1 MLRSIRRLLPAA
13 AALLLAAGA
22 ASAAET
28 RVIASDA
35 SGVTLEITTGAW
47 TLDPAEVAG
56 FVVPNADGLT
66 RFAIPGRPRLP
77 FASSLIAVPPGA
89 RVSVRVLSTG
99 EEETREHVEV
109 AVAARPGF
117 EKDAKL
123 GAIATLEDVP
133 AIRDGAWPAT
143 PVEIGA
149 QFTVRGRHFV
159 SVRAHPFRWD
169 AATGR
174 LAVVSRLVVR
184 VEFSGSRLD
193 AASLEDSRDTQFD
206 AAFATQTLNWE
217 QARTWRARRPAVRI
231 GAMGRSRTGSTSLSV
246 PGVNRTMAFDEDQPE
261 VRVRVDTT
269 GVYMLSYD
277 SLAVYGYP
285 ANVPVAEVSV
295 HRHEFDEAQKPPYE
309 TIDLPIEV
317 FDNDSDGTFGPGDLI
332 VLWVQNWAARSRA
345 SFAQREWGDAEVI
358 FATVKPSGGLRTPH
372 RSGWLGRSDLTP
384 LASYPTSRSWEQNL
398 GFFAYPSDT
407 LMDQFAWT
415 GIAFY
420 CTPDQ
425 FPFDVND
432 VDPAAAGSLTVH
444 WSGFSTNLAITWAAV
459 TNGLAQTNVAVDS
472 AVWSGVHVETR
483 TGPLPPG
490 ALTSG
495 TNTLKIWGKNS
506 PSADCSSNPL
516 VQAGLNS
523 FDVGFSRRFK
533 PISDYL
539 DCNSAGAT
547 SAFEIRA
554 GPFQATVPLAYDVT
568 DSLLPTRLD
577 DVDLSPGPGG
587 VFLRLQDTASP
598 AVQRQYVI
606 CGQPKEP
613 MPGAMSAV
621 IRRGTYDRTVGD
633 YLIVVPED
641 FRAAIQPLADL
652 RGTQGWNVVV
662 ASLESVQDE
671 FNGGR
676 KSSYAIKRF
685 VRYAYANWNAKA
697 VLLVGDGSLDPRHY
711 ISTSSPDIVPVQKLL
726 GPVPNGILG
735 REIVPSDFWYGF
747 CATCSDPS
755 SYNTIPDLYVGRLPV
770 NSVSQL
776 NGVVSKI
783 VAYDGL
789 SGDQS
794 WRQKMLLVS
803 DDAYSGGDFGQ
814 FGTSTYCYQTG
825 ERVFA
830 AISTI
835 LDSLARKR
843 SGLAQTQDELFNLS
857 YYLPNRPGEFTSS
870 GGTDTCR
877 NLVATFQTRARA
889 TATPDMF
896 TRLNA
901 GRMWWNFQGH
911 ANQNILTHEALY
923 VNGGGFTGTDDKGQ
937 LTNVGK
943 PFLFTAFSC
952 HPNAFGDTRGG
963 SDPQY
968 GPSIG
973 EDLVCL
979 PGGKGAIASWA
990 SVGFEALP
998 GDPTSHINV
1007 QLAKSMFVYP
1017 PHDELLG
1024 DHGSR
1029 AVLGEIIVAALAAH
1043 YDSFFVDKDVAVT
1056 YTLLGDPATRL
1067 SIGQPQSIVTANG
1080 LPVTSGQDIR
1090 LHTAGPNLTLDAT
1103 LVSTVRLDTL
1113 SLERRDATG
1122 TTPIWRSTDAALP
1135 AGFTITPA
1143 FPDTALPASR
1153 FGGRQFHVTY
1163 ADALQPAS
1171 YRYVFR
1177 TVDRYGLVSTFDAV
1191 FTFQAQLRSGGTT
1204 IQDGDVVPPTADL
1217 SLLVL
1222 SPVPLVPA
1230 TDLTLTIGGAVQ
1242 AFTATAANGDVS
1254 GREWLLTWT
1263 HSPYAAGDFVMQLKP
1278 AGGPPVFH
1286 TFRVSETGTAVR
1298 LDNAYAFPNPFD
1310 EDYLRAL
1317 NPGLD
1322 VAVQFSFELVTAAPA
1337 DVTLRVY
1344 TISGRLIYQ
1353 RTDRQLSSSWHQMGW
1368 SGRDA
1373 EGSEIANGVYFY
1385 KLLATNGTGHA
1396 VKEGRLVKLRRP
1408 RRSAVAEAP

>member
-1 MLRSIRRLLPAA
+1 MHRLIRVVLPAA

-22 ASAAET
+22 AIAAET
-28 RVIASDA
+28 RMIASDA
-35 SGVTLEITTGAW
+35 TGVTLELTTGAW
-47 TLDPAEVAG
+47 TLDPAEAPG

-77 FASSLIAVPPGA
+77 YASSLIAVPPGA
-89 RVSVRVLSTG
+89 HVSVRVLSTG
-99 EEETREHVEV
+99 AEETREHVEV
-109 AVAARPGF
+109 AIAARPGF

-133 AIRDGAWPAT
+133 AIRDGAWPAA
-143 PVEIGA
+143 PAEIGA
-149 QFTVRGRHFV
+149 QFTVRGRRLV
-159 SVRAHPFRWD
+159 TVRMHPFRWD
-169 AATGR
+169 PATGR
-174 LAVVSRLVVR
+174 LAVVSRMVVR
-184 VEFSGSRLD
+184 VDFSGGRLD
-193 AASLEDSRDTQFD
+193 AASLDEARDTQFD
-206 AAFATQTLNWE
+206 AAFATQTLNWD
-217 QARTWRARRPAVRI
+217 QAQGWRARRPTVRI
-231 GAMGRSRTGSTSLSV
+231 GAMGRSRTGATSLSV
-246 PGVNRTMAFDEDQPE
+246 PGVNRAMTFDEDQPE
-261 VRVRVDTT
+261 VRVRIDTT

-285 ANVPVAEVSV
+285 ANVPLAQVSV
-295 HRHEFDEAQKPPYE
+295 HRHEFDEAQVPPYE

-317 FDNDSDGTFGPGDLI
+317 FDNDSDGLFGPGDLI
-332 VLWVQNWAARSRA
+332 VLWVQDWAERSRA

-384 LASYPTSRSWEQNL
+384 IASYPTSRSWEQNL

-407 LMDQFAWT
+407 TMDQFSWT
-415 GIAFY
+415 GFAFY
-420 CTPDQ
+420 CTPDA

-432 VDPAAAGSLTVH
+432 VDPAASGQLTVH
-444 WSGFSTNLAITWAAV
+444 WTGFTTSLAITWAAV
-459 TNGLAQTNVAVDS
+459 TNGLSQTSVAVDS
-472 AVWSGVHVETR
+472 AVWSGVHIETR

-490 ALTSG
+490 GLTSG
-495 TNTLKIWGKNS
+495 TNTLKIWGKNTV
-506 PSADCSSNPL
+506 SADCSSNPL

-523 FDVGFSRRFK
+523 FDVTYWRRYK
-533 PISDYL
+533 PVSDYL

-547 SAFEIRA
+547 SDFEIRA
-554 GPFQATVPLAYDVT
+554 GPFSATVPLAYDVT
-568 DSLLPTRLD
+568 DSLNPTRLD
-577 DVDLSPGPGG
+577 GVDLSAGAGG
-587 VFLRLQDTASP
+587 MFLRLQDTATPS
-598 AVQRQYVI
+598 VRRQYVI

-621 IRRGTYDRTVGD
+621 IRRRTYDHTAGD

-652 RGTQGWNVVV
+652 RSSQGWNVVI
-662 ASLESVQDE
+662 APLESIQDE

-676 KSSYAIKRF
+676 RSSYAIKRF
-685 VRYAYANWNAKA
+685 VRYAYQNWNAKA
-697 VLLVGDGSLDPRHY
+697 VLLVGDGSLDPRHD
-711 ISTSSPDIVPVQKLL
+711 IATSSPDIVPVQKLL
-726 GPVPNGILG
+726 GPVPNGAQG
-735 REIVPSDFWYGF
+735 REIVPSDFWYGS
-747 CATCSDPS
+747 CAACSDPS
-755 SYNTIPDLYVGRLPV
+755 SRNPIPDLFVGRLPV
-770 NSVSQL
+770 SSVSQL

-783 VAYDGL
+783 VSYEDL

-794 WRQKMLLVS
+794 WRQKMLLLS
-803 DDAYSGGDFGQ
+803 DDAYSGGGFSQ
-814 FGTSTYCYQTG
+814 FGLSTYCYQPG

-830 AISTI
+830 GITAIV
-835 LDSLARKR
+835 DSLARKR
-843 SGLAQTQDELFNLS
+843 SGLAQIQDDLFNLS
-857 YYLPNRPGEFTSS
+857 YYLPNRPGEYTTS
-870 GGTDTCR
+870 GGSDTCR
-877 NLVATFQTRARA
+877 NSLEGTFVPRTRA
-889 TATPDMF
+889 TATPEMF
-896 TRLNA
+896 NRLNA

-911 ANQNILTHEALY
+911 ANQNQLAHEAIY
-923 VNGGGFTGTDDKGQ
+923 ENGGAHGSDDKG
-937 LTNVGK
+937 LCTNSGK

-1029 AVLGEIIVAALAAH
+1029 AVLGEIIVAALVAH
-1043 YDSFFVDKDVAVT
+1043 YDSFLVDKDVAVT
-1056 YTLLGDPATRL
+1056 YALLGDPGTRL
-1067 SIGQPQSIVTANG
+1067 SIGAPQSIVTANG

-1090 LHTAGPNLTLDAT
+1090 LHTAGPNLALDAT

-1113 SLERRDATG
+1113 SLERRDAAG

-1143 FPDTALPASR
+1143 FPDTAFPAAK

-1163 ADALQPAS
+1163 ADALQPES

-1177 TVDRYGLVSTFDAV
+1177 TVDRYGLVNTFDAV
-1191 FTFQAQLRSGGTT
+1191 FTFQAQLRSAGTT
-1204 IQDGDVVPPTADL
+1204 IQDGDIVTPNADL

-1230 TDLTLTIGGAVQ
+1230 TDLALTIGGSAQ
-1242 AFTATAANGDVS
+1242 AFVAAPANGDVS

-1263 HSPYAAGDFVMQLKP
+1263 HSPYAAGDFVAQLKP
-1278 AGGPPVFH
+1278 AGGPGIFH
-1286 TFRVSETGTAVR
+1286 NFRVSETGTAVR

-1408 RRSAVAEAP
+1408 RRAAVAEAP